1 MATARVNLY
10 FVVRWGQFNSGS
22 AHMRSI
28 DLSRIV
34 APHLGPTLRAKVIVM
49 PGAHHPKLQRIWA
62 RSRPRG
68 GLYFMTKSALNMD
81 AEASAELKARSLGL
95 CFDYVDH
102 DLGTVDA
109 RAADVH
115 VCSSYAQ
122 QEAIIALQQ
131 DGAFPQG
138 PTQVILHNADSALYG
153 LRPDPGR
160 PFSAA
165 YCGNAALTQI
175 LGRLA
180 GEIAMLDAKDRRA
193 MEAVRGRLPEF
204 ALHYCIR
211 ETLCASS
218 MVIKPFTKGITA
230 AMCHANVVVS
240 RDVPDAVRLLGEDYP
255 FMAADN
261 SDGEVMDAFAR
272 VKAAFGGPDWR
283 RGLDAMAGLR
293 AEASGAALAG
303 QLRKMAEL
311 RGVG

>member
-49 PGAHHPKLQRIWA
+49 PGAHYPKLQRIWA

-68 GLYFMTKSALNMD
+68 GLYFMTKSALKMD

-153 LRPDPGR
+153 LGFDKARAS
-160 PFSAA
+160 SAV
-165 YCGNAALTQI
+165 YCGSAALTSI
-175 LGRLA
+175 PARLGD
-180 GEIAMLDAKDRRA
+180 EVEMLDAKDRTA
-193 MEAVRGRLPEF
+193 MNAVRGRLAEF
-204 ALHYCIR
+204 TLHYCIR
-211 ETLCASS
+211 KTQEAS

-261 SDGEVMDAFAR
+261 SDGEVKDAFEH
-272 VKAAFGGPDWR
+272 VKAAFGEPDWR

-293 AEASGAALAG
+293 AAVSGVALAG
-303 QLRKMAEL
+303 QLRAMAEL